1 MDKEQDL
8 RNEQNEADKAPERKP
23 LYAYQRIQTEGPGF
37 RRRENK
43 KNGIKNPDREYDY
56 VFTLPTIEKEQQ
68 GKFLAT
74 AGVLLLFVINL
85 VALTRICS
93 NLLYMAADRLLL
105 LFHMDSLI
113 FDTFTFMNLRV
124 LTTYV
129 LSFVGGGCVVYLLL
143 KIMSVFSENG
153 YIFQIGHI
161 IRLILSFILLILSF
175 VSLIK
180 LIAGTGMYSYDM
192 VGSMA
197 PSCMYIC
204 SIIICLFSKQHT
216 LMD

>member
-8 RNEQNEADKAPERKP
+8 KNEQNVPEKAPEQKP
-23 LYAYQRIQTEGPGF
+23 LYAYQRIKAEGPGF
-37 RRRENK
+37 KRRDDK

-74 AGVLLLFVINL
+74 AVAMLLLIINL

-93 NLLYMAADRLLL
+93 NLFYMLADRLLL
-105 LFHMDSLI
+105 LFHLDSLI

-124 LTTYV
+124 LTTYI
-129 LSFVGGGCVVYLLL
+129 LSFVAGGFIVYLLI
-143 KIMSVFSENG
+143 KILSVFSENG
-153 YIFQIGHI
+153 FIFQAGHI
-161 IRLILSFILLILSF
+161 IRLIISFILLILSF

-180 LIAGTGMYSYDM
+180 LIAGTGLYSYDM

-197 PSCMYIC
+197 PSFMYLC
-204 SIIICLFSKQHT
+204 SIFICLFSKQNI